1 MHRPISR
8 AKGLSVN
15 ATLEKNM
22 TPAHTVDK
30 TPGTDRTRRTAGP
43 GRSG

>member
-22 TPAHTVDK
+22 APTHTADK
-30 TPGTDRTRRTAGP
+30 TAGTGRTGRT
-43 GRSG
+43 GRTG